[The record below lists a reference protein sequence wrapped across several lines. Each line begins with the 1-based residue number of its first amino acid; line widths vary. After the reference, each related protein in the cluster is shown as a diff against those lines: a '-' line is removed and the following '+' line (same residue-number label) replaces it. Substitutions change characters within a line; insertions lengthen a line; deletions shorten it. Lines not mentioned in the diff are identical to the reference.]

1 MLTKEESM
9 DRNIQTFIKEVCS
22 HCKNDNCERG
32 IYTAKYNDM
41 IVTKCCDYIRN
52 NENCAD
58 EQTREIVKYYRHRA
72 ERRKE
77 V

>member
-1 MLTKEESM
+1 MEFEEDIKM
-9 DRNIQTFIKEVCS
+9 FKKEVCS
-22 HCKNDNCERG
+22 HCKNKECERG
-32 IYTAKYNDM
+32 IVAVRYKDGLQM
-41 IVTKCCDYIRN
+41 KCLDYIRN
-52 NENCAD
+52 EETCAD

>member
-32 IYTAKYNDM
+32 IVAVRYEDGLQM
-41 IVTKCCDYIRN
+41 KCLDYIRN
-52 NENCAD
+52 EETCAD